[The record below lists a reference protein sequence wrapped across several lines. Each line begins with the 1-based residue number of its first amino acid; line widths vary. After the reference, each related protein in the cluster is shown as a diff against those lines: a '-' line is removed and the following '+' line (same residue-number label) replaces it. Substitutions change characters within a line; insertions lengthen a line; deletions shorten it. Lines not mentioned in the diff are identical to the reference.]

1 MTTPLP
7 GNTTAVENLFR
18 REAGRISAAVV
29 RLVGLAHLDLAED
42 VVNDALVQALEV
54 WKFRGLPD
62 NPTAWLMAAAKH
74 RAIDVIRRE
83 RTARRFAPEVADQLS
98 TEWSLVPT
106 VAAAFEEKEIV
117 DAELRLMFELCHGRL
132 PEETQ
137 VMVILKY
144 LCGFGVRELAQAF
157 LSGEEAIEKRL
168 CRARA
173 TLQAVGGH
181 RFVDVLDE
189 PGEDDLSSHVDFAA
203 LTAAARRGGAS
214 VAGPVTQGAFLA
226 NLGIAERAEQL
237 MKANP
242 AEAQNLLAAT
252 ERLIGN
258 DTMGRLF
265 KALALTPPAIT
276 DVAGF
281 PP

>member
-1 MTTPLP
+1 MITAADGELAFALAPVPLP
-7 GNTTAVENLFR
+7 P
-18 REAGRISAAVV
+18 AAVPA
-29 RLVGLAHLDLAED
+29 GLDAAPEGGVYEMSPAATALTED
-42 VVNDALVQALEV
+42 IA
-54 WKFRGLPD
+54 
-62 NPTAWLMAAAKH
+62 
-74 RAIDVIRRE
+74 RAIAARGGAGLIMDYGYGE
-83 RTARRFAPEVADQLS
+83 RTGFAE
-98 TEWSLVPT
+98 
-106 VAAAFEEKEIV
+106 
-117 DAELRLMFELCHGRL
+117 
-132 PEETQ
+132 
-137 VMVILKY
+137 
-144 LCGFGVRELAQAF
+144 
-157 LSGEEAIEKRL
+157 
-168 CRARA
+168 